1 MHIINKPKCQFCPED
16 NPREALG
23 VFRGK
28 WICGICLLK
37 FEKKIRQQNDRVL
50 DIMEQEIKNDSR

>member
-1 MHIINKPKCQFCPED
+1 MNLITKPKCQICPEE

-23 VFRGK
+23 VFRNK

-37 FEKKIRQQNDRVL
+37 FENKIRQQNNRAL
-50 DIMEQEIKNDSR
+50 DIIEQEIKDDN